1 MPKKSDGQHLYSYEG
16 PVMIFDNIVTPRW
29 KAQTTAPSEA
39 KARSNLAFQWKKEY
53 GRIAASR
60 VTLPGKINMIN

>member
-1 MPKKSDGQHLYSYEG
+1 MPKKSDVQHLYAYEG

-29 KAQTTAPSEA
+29 KAQTIAPSEER
-39 KARSNLAFQWKKEY
+39 ARSNLAFRWKKEY